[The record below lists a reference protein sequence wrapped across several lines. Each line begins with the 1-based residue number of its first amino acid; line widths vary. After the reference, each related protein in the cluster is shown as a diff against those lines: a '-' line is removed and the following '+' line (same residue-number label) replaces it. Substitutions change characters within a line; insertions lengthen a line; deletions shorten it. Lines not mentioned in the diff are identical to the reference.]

1 VPRLQ
6 FNIKFHT
13 QYGQELL
20 IMGNTP
26 SLGNLKRE
34 AAIPMRYLNKELWQ
48 LEIDI
53 PLRGKNTQI
62 QYKYLLKNQ
71 DGSLLSE
78 WGNDR
83 IVTLHSAN
91 PTCFLYDTWNHAGD
105 FENAFFTTP
114 FQEVLLIK
122 QKSIAKKNTVGSHVF
137 RVKAPLLKGSQQVCL
152 LGNAASLGTWSITQP
167 VLLHKRKNWWEIAVD
182 INAEKFPIQYKYGI
196 WDINLFNLKK
206 AIIDCSQI
214 Y

>member
-1 VPRLQ
+1 MPRLQ
-6 FNIKFHT
+6 FNIKFRT

-83 IVTLHSAN
+83 SITLHSTN

-114 FQEVLLIK
+114 FQEVLLKK
-122 QKSIAKKNTVGSHVF
+122 QKSIAKKNTAGSHVF
-137 RVKAPLLKGSQQVCL
+137 RVKAPLLKGNQQVCL
-152 LGNAASLGTWSITQP
+152 LGN
-167 VLLHKRKNWWEIAVD
+167 
-182 INAEKFPIQYKYGI
+182 GI
-196 WDINLFNLKK
+196 ILTEAN
-206 AIIDCSQI
+206 S
-214 Y
+214 